1 MEVSNEK
8 RRKKFGLP
16 EKDLMLPT
24 TDAWGLS
31 RNYVSKDG
39 DWISFEATVSTSGDQ
54 IALAPG
60 ELVAEWTEE
69 GRNYYTYKND
79 YMINFYTFVSARYA
93 VKRDTFVPSIVP
105 IDTPIT
111 LEIYYHP
118 THTYNLDN
126 MMTSLKESLT
136 YYIETF
142 GEYPHN
148 ILRIAEFPRYYSFAQ
163 SFSTLIPF
171 SEAVGFIADVK
182 EGKFNYPFY
191 ITAHETAHQWFAHQ
205 VIPGFTRGALM
216 IGESI
221 TDYLASTVV
230 KKNTTDK
237 LFREYL
243 EYNLDQYAM
252 SRSYGSRAELPLSQV
267 EMQQYLAYQKGMLT
281 FNSAKR
287 LLDEETLNKALQE
300 FFLKNKYTY
309 NPYTNTAEF
318 LKTLDP
324 YIPDSLKTIFDDM
337 FNKVVAYNNKL
348 EKVTSEETDT
358 GTYKNTV
365 TFTFEKRYFDK
376 DGKPE
381 ILEIAEWVEIGLL
394 DSDKNILKLEKVYVA
409 ERENTVEIM
418 SETKPAE
425 IVLDPYF
432 VLMDVTAFDNREKVK

>member
-1 MEVSNEK
+1 M
-8 RRKKFGLP
+8 
-16 EKDLMLPT
+16 
-24 TDAWGLS
+24 
-31 RNYVSKDG
+31 
-39 DWISFEATVSTSGDQ
+39 
-54 IALAPG
+54 
-60 ELVAEWTEE
+60 
-69 GRNYYTYKND
+69 
-79 YMINFYTFVSARYA
+79 MI
-93 VKRDTFVPSIVP
+93 
-105 IDTPIT
+105 
-111 LEIYYHP
+111 
-118 THTYNLDN
+118 
-126 MMTSLKESLT
+126 SLKESLT
-136 YYIETF
+136 YYTETF
-142 GEYPHN
+142 GEYPHS

-243 EYNLDQYAM
+243 DYNLNQYANM
-252 SRSYGSRAELPLSQV
+252 RSYGSRAELPLSQV
-267 EMQQYLAYQKGMLT
+267 EMQQYVAYQKGMLT
-281 FNSAKR
+281 FNSVKR
-287 LLDEETLNKALQE
+287 LIGEETLNKALKE

-337 FNKVVAYNNKL
+337 FNKVTAYQHHL
-348 EKVTSEETDT
+348 EKVTSEETEE
-358 GTYKNTV
+358 GMFKNTV
-365 TFTFEKRYFDK
+365 TWTSEKRLFDK

-381 ILEIAEWVEIGLL
+381 TMEIAEWIEIGLL
-394 DSDKNILKLEKVYVA
+394 DKDKNILKIEKVYVTA
-409 ERENTVEIM
+409 KENTVEIM

-425 IVLDPYF
+425 IVIDPYF
-432 VLMDVTAFDNREKVK
+432 VTLDLTTYDNRERVK